1 MKKIAFLSFA
11 FCFLSSVSA
20 FAQDYYVMPSGSDSN
35 TGLAG
40 SPFRTISHAA
50 QTVPANATVNI
61 TPAVYYETT
70 EVYINKPMVLRKN
83 GTGEVVIDASMRS
96 AITPNKFVI
105 GVINT
110 SNVVVDGIKIQN
122 CTMNEW
128 KGIWVFNSN
137 ISTVTAQNI
146 AIRNCTITNVGW
158 ISNNLTAIP
167 ADTNVATIPLKVEGG
182 NALPLSNIYITNNTV
197 YNCATGYGEGI
208 TVTGNVDG
216 FTVSGNTVYDIA
228 NIGIDIA
235 GNYNNTTAPAAVNK
249 ARNGIVEKNTVHH
262 CMSAKAIAAGIYLD
276 GCKNVVVRYN
286 KLHQNGVGLSLGG
299 EAPATSLIGED
310 TIHNNLIYNNAFAG
324 AILGTNNANIVHVL
338 KDVRMYNNVFYK
350 NRTGE
355 NINGVTTLNG
365 ESVTTKASLTGG
377 EIMLQNSDRLTLQ
390 NNIIYP
396 LPGIGKLGIIALYD
410 YTVSN
415 YSSDYNL
422 FYQNAGSPLIQ
433 IGTGTISF
441 NGSNTWGRDYFTLSD
456 FTSTTGGLEQNS
468 KVGDPLFV
476 NPSTYNFALSLLS
489 PAIDMGGAYNARF
502 SGDYDIAGNTRR
514 MGDSIDAGAYESNFL
529 PGNVGNT
536 SVATKISV
544 FPNPTT
550 DVCFV
555 QLPEYADKI
564 QVVLTDVTGRQIS
577 RISKDKVAAGS
588 FIAYSVVG
596 IPKGI
601 YMLTVYTERNLYT
614 ATITVQ

>member
-1 MKKIAFLSFA
+1 MKKIAILSFA
-11 FCFLSSVSA
+11 FYLLNSVSA
-20 FAQDYYVMPSGSDSN
+20 IAQDYYVMPSGSDSN

-50 QTVPANATVNI
+50 QTVPANATVNV

-83 GTGEVVIDASMRS
+83 GTGEVVIDASTRS

-110 SNVVVDGIKIQN
+110 SNVVIDGIKIQN

-128 KGIWVFNSN
+128 KGIWVLNSD
-137 ISTVTAQNI
+137 ISTVTSQNI

-167 ADTNVATIPLKVEGG
+167 AATNVATIPLKVEGG
-182 NALPLSNIYITNNTV
+182 NALPLSKIYITNNTV

-216 FTVSGNTVYDIA
+216 FSISGNTVYDIA

-249 ARNGIVEKNTVHH
+249 ARNGVVEKNTVHH
-262 CMSAKAIAAGIYLD
+262 CMSAKAMAAGIYLD
-276 GCKNVVVRYN
+276 GCKNIVVRYN
-286 KLHQNGVGLSLGG
+286 KLYQNGVGLSLGG
-299 EAPATSLIGED
+299 EEPATSLIGED
-310 TIHNNLIYNNAFAG
+310 TIHNNLIYNNSFAG
-324 AILGTNNANIVHVL
+324 AILGTNTSNIVHVL

-365 ESVTTKASLTGG
+365 ESVTAKASETGG

-396 LPGIGKLGIIALYD
+396 LPSKLGIIALYL
-410 YTVSN
+410 YTISN

-422 FYQNAGSPLIQ
+422 FYKNPGTPLIQ
-433 IGTGTISF
+433 IGFGTLSF
-441 NGSNTWGRDYFTLSD
+441 NGSTTWGGDYDLAD

-468 KVGDPLFV
+468 DVGDPLFE
-476 NPSTYNFALSLLS
+476 NPSGYNFALRPLS
-489 PAIDMGGAYNARF
+489 PAINMGGAYNARF
-502 SGDYDIAGNTRR
+502 SGIVDYAGNPRQ
-514 MGDSIDAGAYESNFL
+514 MGGIIDAGAYESNYL

-536 SVATKISV
+536 TVAANISV
-544 FPNPTT
+544 FPNPAT
-550 DVCFV
+550 DVFFV

-564 QVVLTDVTGRQIS
+564 HVVLTDVTGRQVSSITQ
-577 RISKDKVAAGS
+577 DKVTAGT
-588 FIAYSVVG
+588 FITCSAGG
-596 IPKGI
+596 IAKGVYI
-601 YMLTVYTERNLYT
+601 LKVYTERQQYT
-614 ATITVQ
+614 ATITLR